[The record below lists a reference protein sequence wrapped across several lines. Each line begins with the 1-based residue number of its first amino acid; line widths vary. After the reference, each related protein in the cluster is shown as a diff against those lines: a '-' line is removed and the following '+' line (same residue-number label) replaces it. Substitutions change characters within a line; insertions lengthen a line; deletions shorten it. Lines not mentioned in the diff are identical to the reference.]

1 MLRPLPF
8 RPVVLTLALLPA
20 SLGGQTALPI
30 GSTTQGTLAEGEA
43 RFVYAAKE
51 AGFLTVVVRA
61 QAGEDL
67 SLAIL
72 DEEGQT
78 LADGLSDSDVGG
90 DVGAEQLVV
99 VLPGAGSV
107 QIRVRSFMDDRGG
120 FHIGGSFLASKLVAS
135 PPDPDGRPSRATE
148 LSVGATHEASLDS
161 DAGDVADWYRIKVE
175 KAGVLTVLTRTD
187 EEGDLR
193 LEVYA
198 EGAYEEPEDS
208 SDQDMDGVMG
218 NESLTID
225 VDAGEVVLI
234 RVLGGFL
241 RQDSVSYRI
250 SSGLIAG

>member
-1 MLRPLPF
+1 MRPFPF
-8 RPVVLTLALLPA
+8 HTVALTVALLPA
-20 SLGGQTALPI
+20 SLGGQTPLPI

-51 AGFLTVVVRA
+51 AGFLTVIVRA

-67 SLAIL
+67 ALAIL
-72 DEEGQT
+72 DEEGQP
-78 LADGLSDSDVGG
+78 LADGLTDSDLGG

-99 VLPGAGSV
+99 VLPSAGSV
-107 QIRVRSFMDDRGG
+107 QIRVRSFMDDDAT

-148 LSVGATHEASLDS
+148 LSVGATQESSLDS
-161 DAGDVADWYRIKVE
+161 GAGDLVDWYRIKVE

-234 RVLGGFL
+234 RVLGGL
-241 RQDSVSYRI
+241 MLQDSVRYRI
-250 SSGLIAG
+250 TSGLISG